1 MSPKN
6 KKVKIVLLVS
16 TLLLIATGFKNYSY
30 PLLGI
35 SEGGENIKVK
45 HLNSEK
51 YNGRNGKITYISI
64 KKNYF
69 NYKVVNQ
76 QHRNFDFYVN
86 ANYFAKYPIGEV
98 ISNGKKISPKRN
110 GGGFFT
116 STNGTPRFY
125 FGSHPKVNNSAQT
138 HTIAIINGSMNTKIF
153 KYRWAK
159 YHLPRLVVGEDK
171 KGNIVIIHSNI
182 NGGCSV
188 ESISKLSKSLGVENG
203 LIFDG
208 GASIEVGINTPEVN
222 YHYQQVPDIIRSI
235 NNVPT
240 PWVFIVGNKD

>member
-1 MSPKN
+1 M
-6 KKVKIVLLVS
+6 KIITIVS
-16 TLLLIATGFKNYSY
+16 ALLLFVTGLKNYSY
-30 PLLGI
+30 PILGI
-35 SEGGENIKVK
+35 SQGGENISVK
-45 HLNSEK
+45 HLSSKK
-51 YNGRNGKITYISI
+51 YNDRNGKITYILI

-76 QHRNFDFYVN
+76 SHRKFDFYVN
-86 ANYFAKYPIGEV
+86 ANYFEKYPIGEV
-98 ISNGKKISPKRN
+98 VSDGKKISPKRK

-116 STNGTPRFY
+116 TNNGSPKFY
-125 FGSHPKVNNSAQT
+125 FGSHPKVSNSAQT

-171 KGNIVIIHSNI
+171 KGNIVILHSNI

-188 ESISKLSKSLGVENG
+188 ESISKLSKSLGIQNG

-208 GASIEVGINTPEVN
+208 GASIEVGINTPELS

-240 PWVFIVGNKD
+240 PWVFIVGNRN